1 MAKKQAYGNES
12 ITTLKGADR
21 VRKRPAVIFGSD
33 GLDGCEHAVFE
44 ILSNA
49 IDEAR
54 EGYGDLVI
62 VTRYEDH
69 SIEVEDFGRG
79 CPVDWN
85 EKEQRYN
92 WELVF
97 CEMYAGGKYNN
108 SAGDNY
114 EYSLGLNGLGT
125 CATQYAS
132 RYFDARVYRDGFKY
146 TLHFERGNIV
156 GEMKKE
162 PADRKKTG
170 SCFRWLPDLEVF
182 TDINIPVE
190 YYLDTLKRQAVVNAG
205 VTFRFRNQT
214 GGKFETTEF
223 RYEHGILDYIT
234 ELTEGNA
241 FTMPQFWET
250 ERRGRDREDKP
261 EYKVKITAALC
272 FSRSMSLL
280 EYYHNSSWLEHGG
293 APDKA
298 VRNAFVYAIDNYIKQ
313 SGKYTKNESKITFQD
328 VADCLVLV
336 TNCFSTQTSYENQTK
351 KAINNRFIQQAMTAF
366 FKERLSTYLI
376 ENKDAA
382 NKIMEQVLINKRSRE
397 NAEKTRQSIK
407 TNLQQKT
414 DMANRVQKFI
424 DCRSK
429 DKSRRE
435 IYIVEGDSAAGAIR
449 TSRDAEFQGV
459 MPVRGKILNCL
470 KEDYPR
476 IFKSD
481 IIMDLMRVLGC
492 GVEIKDKRIKNLGAF
507 DLDNL
512 NWNKVIICT
521 DADVDGYHI
530 RTLVLT
536 MLYRLVPTLIDEGY
550 VYIAESPLYEIN
562 CKEKTYFAYT
572 ELEKNGIL
580 KEIGDQK
587 CSINR
592 SKGLGENDPDMMWL
606 TTMNP
611 ETRRLIKVESE
622 DVTKMETMF
631 NLLLGSDE
639 AGRKRHISE
648 HGKEYLDQLDLQ

>member
-1 MAKKQAYGNES
+1 MKDSSS
-12 ITTLKGADR
+12 II
-21 VRKRPAVIFGSD
+21 VIG
-33 GLDGCEHAVFE
+33 
-44 ILSNA
+44 I
-49 IDEAR
+49 
-54 EGYGDLVI
+54 
-62 VTRYEDH
+62 
-69 SIEVEDFGRG
+69 
-79 CPVDWN
+79 
-85 EKEQRYN
+85 
-92 WELVF
+92 
-97 CEMYAGGKYNN
+97 AGGTGSGKTTITRKIMQHFGGNVSVIYH
-108 SAGDNY
+108 DNY
-114 EYSLGLNGLGT
+114 YKAHHGMSFEERTKLNYDHPD
-125 CATQYAS
+125 A
-132 RYFDARVYRDGFKY
+132 FD
-146 TLHFERGNIV
+146 
-156 GEMKKE
+156 
-162 PADRKKTG
+162 
-170 SCFRWLPDLEVF
+170 
-182 TDINIPVE
+182 
-190 YYLDTLKRQAVVNAG
+190 
-205 VTFRFRNQT
+205 
-214 GGKFETTEF
+214 
-223 RYEHGILDYIT
+223 T
-234 ELTEGNA
+234 ELLIEDLKKL
-241 FTMPQFWET
+241 
-250 ERRGRDREDKP
+250 RRGE
-261 EYKVKITAALC
+261 
-272 FSRSMSLL
+272 
-280 EYYHNSSWLEHGG
+280 
-293 APDKA
+293 
-298 VRNAFVYAIDNYIKQ
+298 
-313 SGKYTKNESKITFQD
+313 
-328 VADCLVLV
+328 
-336 TNCFSTQTSYENQTK
+336 
-351 KAINNRFIQQAMTAF
+351 AMTALL
-366 FKERLSTYLI
+366 KERLSTYLI

-382 NKIMEQVLINKRSRE
+382 GKIAEQVLINKRSRE

-435 IYIVEGDSAAGAIR
+435 VYIVEGDSAAGAIR

-492 GVEIKDKRIKNLGAF
+492 GVEIKDKRIKNLGSF

-512 NWNKVIICT
+512 RWNKVIICT

-536 MLYRLVPTLIDEGY
+536 MLYRLVPTLIKEGY

-572 ELEKNGIL
+572 ELEKNDVL
-580 KEIGDQK
+580 KQIGDQK

-611 ETRRLIKVESE
+611 ETRRLIKVEPE
-622 DVTKMETMF
+622 DVERMETMF
-631 NLLLGSDE
+631 NLLLGNDE

>member
-1 MAKKQAYGNES
+1 M
-12 ITTLKGADR
+12 
-21 VRKRPAVIFGSD
+21 
-33 GLDGCEHAVFE
+33 
-44 ILSNA
+44 
-49 IDEAR
+49 
-54 EGYGDLVI
+54 
-62 VTRYEDH
+62 
-69 SIEVEDFGRG
+69 
-79 CPVDWN
+79 
-85 EKEQRYN
+85 
-92 WELVF
+92 
-97 CEMYAGGKYNN
+97 
-108 SAGDNY
+108 
-114 EYSLGLNGLGT
+114 
-125 CATQYAS
+125 
-132 RYFDARVYRDGFKY
+132 
-146 TLHFERGNIV
+146 
-156 GEMKKE
+156 
-162 PADRKKTG
+162 
-170 SCFRWLPDLEVF
+170 
-182 TDINIPVE
+182 
-190 YYLDTLKRQAVVNAG
+190 
-205 VTFRFRNQT
+205 
-214 GGKFETTEF
+214 
-223 RYEHGILDYIT
+223 
-234 ELTEGNA
+234 
-241 FTMPQFWET
+241 
-250 ERRGRDREDKP
+250 
-261 EYKVKITAALC
+261 
-272 FSRSMSLL
+272 
-280 EYYHNSSWLEHGG
+280 
-293 APDKA
+293 
-298 VRNAFVYAIDNYIKQ
+298 
-313 SGKYTKNESKITFQD
+313 
-328 VADCLVLV
+328 LV

-536 MLYRLVPTLIDEGY
+536 MLYRLVPTLIDEATC
-550 VYIAESPLYEIN
+550 ISPSRRSTRSTAKRRPTLPTPSSR
-562 CKEKTYFAYT
+562 KTASSKRSAT
-572 ELEKNGIL
+572 RSVPSTAPRVLVKTIL
-580 KEIGDQK
+580 
-587 CSINR
+587 
-592 SKGLGENDPDMMWL
+592 
-606 TTMNP
+606 T
-611 ETRRLIKVESE
+611 
-622 DVTKMETMF
+622 
-631 NLLLGSDE
+631 
-639 AGRKRHISE
+639 
-648 HGKEYLDQLDLQ
+648 

>member
-1 MAKKQAYGNES
+1 MNHGHPVPLLELRHVS
-12 ITTLKGADR
+12 VTEGLSG
-21 VRKRPAVIFGSD
+21 RP
-33 GLDGCEHAVFE
+33 
-44 ILSNA
+44 
-49 IDEAR
+49 
-54 EGYGDLVI
+54 LVQD
-62 VTRYEDH
+62 V
-69 SIEVEDFGRG
+69 SFSLQRG
-79 CPVDWN
+79 HC
-85 EKEQRYN
+85 
-92 WELVF
+92 
-97 CEMYAGGKYNN
+97 
-108 SAGDNY
+108 
-114 EYSLGLNGLGT
+114 LG
-125 CATQYAS
+125 
-132 RYFDARVYRDGFKY
+132 
-146 TLHFERGNIV
+146 IV
-156 GEMKKE
+156 GES
-162 PADRKKTG
+162 G
-170 SCFRWLPDLEVF
+170 SGKSLLCRALLGLLPSGLVRSGQLHFD
-182 TDINIPVE
+182 
-190 YYLDTLKRQAVVNAG
+190 
-205 VTFRFRNQT
+205 
-214 GGKFETTEF
+214 
-223 RYEHGILDYIT
+223 
-234 ELTEGNA
+234 
-241 FTMPQFWET
+241 
-250 ERRGRDREDKP
+250 GRDLGRLDPAGWRELRG
-261 EYKVKITAALC
+261 TG
-272 FSRSMSLL
+272 M
-280 EYYHNSSWLEHGG
+280 
-293 APDKA
+293 A
-298 VRNAFVYAIDNYIKQ
+298 VI
-313 SGKYTKNESKITFQD
+313 
-328 VADCLVLV
+328 L
-336 TNCFSTQTSYENQTK
+336 
-351 KAINNRFIQQAMTAF
+351 QQAMTAF

-429 DKSRRE
+429 DKNRRE

-611 ETRRLIKVESE
+611 ETRRLIKVEPE

-631 NLLLGSDE
+631 NLLLGNDE

>member
-1 MAKKQAYGNES
+1 M
-12 ITTLKGADR
+12 
-21 VRKRPAVIFGSD
+21 
-33 GLDGCEHAVFE
+33 
-44 ILSNA
+44 
-49 IDEAR
+49 
-54 EGYGDLVI
+54 
-62 VTRYEDH
+62 TRYLDH
-69 SIEVEDFGRG
+69 SIQVEDFGRG

-85 EKEQRYN
+85 PTEQRFN

-97 CEMYAGGKYNN
+97 CELYAGGKYSNN
-108 SAGDNY
+108 EGENY
-114 EYSLGLNGLGT
+114 EYSLGLNGLGA

-132 RYFDARVYRDGFKY
+132 RYFDAVIRRDGKKY
-146 TLHFERGNIV
+146 SLHFEKGENI
-156 GEMKKE
+156 GGLKTEK
-162 PADRKKTG
+162 ADRKQTG
-170 SCFRWLPDLEVF
+170 SCFRWMPDLDVF
-182 TDINIPVE
+182 TDINIPTE
-190 YYLDTLKRQAVVNAG
+190 YYTDILKRQAVVNAG
-205 VTFRFRNQT
+205 ITFRLRDEKAD
-214 GGKFETTEF
+214 GSFEETDF
-223 RYEHGILDYIT
+223 CYENGILDYVK
-234 ELTEGNA
+234 ELTDGKA
-241 FTMPQFWET
+241 MTMPQFWEA
-250 ERRGRDREDKP
+250 ERKGRDRADMAD
-261 EYKVKITAALC
+261 YKVKITAALC
-272 FSRSMSLL
+272 FSNSVNVL

-293 APDKA
+293 APEKA
-298 VRNAFVYAIDNYIKQ
+298 VKNAFVYALDAYIKQ
-313 SGKYTKNESKITFQD
+313 AGKYNKSESKITFQD
-328 VADCLVLV
+328 IPDCLVLV

-429 DKSRRE
+429 DKGRRE
-435 IYIVEGDSAAGAIR
+435 VYIVEGDSAAGAIR

-611 ETRRLIKVESE
+611 ETRRLIKVEPE

-631 NLLLGSDE
+631 NLLLGNDE